1 MPAMLECRN
10 LEKSFGTIPVIQGIS
25 LSVRAGEILALLG
38 PSGCGKTTLLRLI
51 AGFEWPEQGLIT
63 INGRTVVGDGARVPA
78 EQRRVGMVF
87 QEYALFPHLN
97 VAANIGFGLPWRDK
111 TARVTEMLALA
122 GLDGLGGRMPYELS
136 GGQQQR
142 VALARALAPSPEVL
156 LLDEPFSNL
165 DAALRTQV
173 RAEVRGILRQ
183 TGKTCIFV
191 THDQEEALSLADQVA
206 VMLEGRIAQFA
217 APEQLYHRPASHA
230 VARFVGEANF
240 LPAEAQG
247 DTAAAVIGRLP
258 LAAAAYGAV
267 DVLLRPEDVSLSADG
282 DTPNAAVIWREF
294 YGHDQRLGLR
304 LDDGSELVARLDS
317 RPAFAPGQRVRVGA
331 RAPLHALKT
340 P

>member
-1 MPAMLECRN
+1 
-10 LEKSFGTIPVIQGIS
+10 
-25 LSVRAGEILALLG
+25 
-38 PSGCGKTTLLRLI
+38 
-51 AGFEWPEQGLIT
+51 
-63 INGRTVVGDGARVPA
+63 
-78 EQRRVGMVF
+78 
-87 QEYALFPHLN
+87 
-97 VAANIGFGLPWRDK
+97 
-111 TARVTEMLALA
+111 
-122 GLDGLGGRMPYELS
+122 
-136 GGQQQR
+136 
-142 VALARALAPSPEVL
+142 
-156 LLDEPFSNL
+156 
-165 DAALRTQV
+165 
-173 RAEVRGILRQ
+173 
-183 TGKTCIFV
+183 
-191 THDQEEALSLADQVA
+191 
-206 VMLEGRIAQFA
+206 MLEGRIAQVA
-217 APEQLYHRPASHA
+217 APEQLYHRPASRA

-247 DTAAAVIGRLP
+247 DTAAAVIGVLP